1 MTSSVIETMDLS
13 IKILNQSI
21 APLLFLFGMMGNF
34 FNLIIFTRR
43 AFFKQSCSLY
53 FVAISINNI
62 AMYFIG
68 LTTRILSDGF
78 QIEIFG
84 GNSNVYCKIRTY
96 LVNVL
101 FAISSWFFVFASL
114 DRYYSTK
121 QSGLK
126 RQRFCSTSMALKL
139 ISLTIFGCLL
149 IHIHIIIYYQYFFKQ
164 NPYNV
169 RSLICTTDNIV
180 YTIFFSFFILI
191 FYSLLPPILMSV
203 IGILTLNNIRQVRQ
217 KINPTII
224 QRLARRDINQVRKN
238 LSVQIISLIILTIPH
253 SCYYL
258 YMGFTT
264 NQQSNKTNLT
274 RECEKFSLNIAR
286 LLLYFNYGSSFY
298 IQIIISKIFREE
310 FLRFIENLKRYI
322 RNLF

>member
-1 MTSSVIETMDLS
+1 
-13 IKILNQSI
+13 
-21 APLLFLFGMMGNF
+21 
-34 FNLIIFTRR
+34 
-43 AFFKQSCSLY
+43 
-53 FVAISINNI
+53 
-62 AMYFIG
+62 
-68 LTTRILSDGF
+68 
-78 QIEIFG
+78 
-84 GNSNVYCKIRTY
+84 
-96 LVNVL
+96 
-101 FAISSWFFVFASL
+101 
-114 DRYYSTK
+114 
-121 QSGLK
+121 
-126 RQRFCSTSMALKL
+126 
-139 ISLTIFGCLL
+139 
-149 IHIHIIIYYQYFFKQ
+149 
-164 NPYNV
+164 
-169 RSLICTTDNIV
+169 
-180 YTIFFSFFILI
+180 
-191 FYSLLPPILMSV
+191 MSV